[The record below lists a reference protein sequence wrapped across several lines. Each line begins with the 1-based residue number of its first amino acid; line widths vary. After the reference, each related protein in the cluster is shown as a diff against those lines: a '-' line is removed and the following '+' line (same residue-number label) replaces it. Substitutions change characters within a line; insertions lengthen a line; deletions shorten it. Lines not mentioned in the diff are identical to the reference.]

1 MPLDM
6 TANANS
12 TEVIKSP
19 LSMLY
24 HWEQTSGDDVFL
36 TQPVNGEYQNY
47 TWKQV
52 GNLARRVAKRLE
64 EMALPAG
71 SRIGI
76 FSKNCAEWFITDLGI
91 MMAGHVSVPI
101 FSTAGPDT
109 VQYVLKHADVQLL
122 FVGKLDNTAEQV
134 ASIPAEYNTV
144 AFPYP
149 NIATKQQ
156 WKEFID
162 CSPIDDSPVQ
172 DMNSIMTIIYTS
184 GSTGQPKGVV
194 HSYYTICWAAQQSL
208 EQLNVNR
215 DDRLLSYLP
224 LAHITE
230 RVLVELASYYSGGKI
245 HFVETLSSFQRD
257 VLHCEP
263 TLFISVPRLWTKFQ
277 MGVLA
282 KMPQKKLDT
291 LLKIPIINKLV
302 AKKVRK
308 GIGID
313 SARLW
318 ASGSA
323 PLAPA
328 VIEWFAKIGV
338 YISEGWGMTENS
350 AYGTSSVPFRH
361 DKIGCIGKA
370 YDGVDVRISEEGE
383 IQVKAPCNMLEYYL
397 EPDKTAEVFT
407 EDKYLRTGD
416 KGVID
421 ADGYVKITGRLKDI
435 FKTAKGKYVAPAPIE
450 AKFMENPIVE
460 QVCVTGNNLPQP
472 VALLVL
478 SEEAQKHD
486 KATVEASLKKT
497 FEHINV
503 KLESHQVMDRVVIMK
518 NEWSIENDLLTPTLK
533 VKRHVLEERF
543 DIVIQG
549 EYKEKLVWVDA

>member
-6 TANANS
+6 TANAKS
-12 TEVIKSP
+12 TEVIESP

-24 HWEQTSGDDVFL
+24 HWEKSRGDDVFL
-36 TQPVNGEYQNY
+36 TQPIKGEYHDF

-52 GNLARRVAKRLE
+52 ANLARRVATRLC
-64 EMALPAG
+64 EMSLPPG

-91 MMAGHVSVPI
+91 MMAGHISVPI

-109 VQYVLKHADVQLL
+109 VQYVLQHADVQLL
-122 FVGKLDNTAEQV
+122 FVGKLDNTEQQV
-134 ASIPAEYNTV
+134 ASIPSTYKTV

-149 NIATKQQ
+149 NIPATQQ
-156 WKEFID
+156 WNEFID
-162 CSPIDDSPVQ
+162 CEPLQASPVH
-172 DMNSIMTIIYTS
+172 DMNDVMTIIYTS

-194 HSYYTICWAAQQSL
+194 HSYNTACWAARRSL
-208 EQLNVNR
+208 DQLGINEN
-215 DDRLLSYLP
+215 DRTLSYLP

-230 RVLVELASYYSGGKI
+230 RVLVELSSYYSGGKI
-245 HFVETLSSFQRD
+245 HFVEDLATFQRD
-257 VLHCEP
+257 VAHCQP

-291 LLKIPIINKLV
+291 LLKIPILNKIV
-302 AKKVRK
+302 AKKIRNGL
-308 GIGID
+308 GINN
-313 SARLW
+313 ARLW

-328 VIEWFAKIGV
+328 VIEWLAKIGIN
-338 YISEGWGMTENS
+338 ISEGWGMTENS
-350 AYGTSSVPFRH
+350 AYGTGSVPFRH
-361 DKIGCIGKA
+361 DKIGCIGKP
-370 YDGVDVRISEEGE
+370 YEGVDIRTSDEGE
-383 IQVKAPCNMLEYYL
+383 IQVLSPCNMIEYYR
-397 EPDKTAEVFT
+397 EPEKTAEVFT
-407 EDKYLRTGD
+407 EDGYLRTGD

-421 ADGYVKITGRLKDI
+421 SDGYVKITGRLKDI
-435 FKTAKGKYVAPAPIE
+435 FKTAKGKYVTPAPIE
-450 AKFMENPIVE
+450 AKFMENPVVE
-460 QVCVTGNNLPQP
+460 QVCVTGTNLPQP

-478 SEEAQKHD
+478 SEEAQKKD
-486 KATVEASLKKT
+486 KAAIEASLTKT
-497 FEHINV
+497 FENINA
-503 KLESHQVMDRVVIMK
+503 KLESHQVMDRVVIMS

-543 DIVIQG
+543 VDVIQG
-549 EYKEKLVWVDA
+549 NYTKKLVWVDA

>member
-6 TANANS
+6 TANT
-12 TEVIKSP
+12 TEVITSP

-24 HWEQTSGDDVFL
+24 HWEKSRGDDVFL
-36 TQPVNGEYQNY
+36 TQPIKGEYHDF

-52 GNLARRVAKRLE
+52 AEQARKVAARLR
-64 EMALPAG
+64 EMNYPAG

-76 FSKNCAEWFITDLGI
+76 FSKNCAEWFVADLGI
-91 MMAGHVSVPI
+91 MMAGHISVPI

-109 VQYVLKHADVQLL
+109 VQYVLEHADVQLL

-134 ASIPAEYNTV
+134 ASIPAKYLTV

-156 WKEFID
+156 WDEFMDIA
-162 CSPIDDSPVQ
+162 PIDDSPVQ
-172 DMNSIMTIIYTS
+172 DMDDIMTIIYTS

-194 HSYYTICWAAQQSL
+194 HSYKTACWAARRSL
-208 EQLNVNR
+208 DQLGINQ
-215 DDRLLSYLP
+215 DDRTMSYLP

-230 RVLVELASYYSGGKI
+230 RVLVELSSYYSGGKI
-245 HFVETLSSFQRD
+245 HFVEDLATFQRD
-257 VLHCEP
+257 VGHCQP

-291 LLKIPIINKLV
+291 LLKIPILNKIV
-302 AKKVRK
+302 AKKIRNGL
-308 GIGID
+308 GINN
-313 SARLW
+313 ARLW

-328 VIEWFAKIGV
+328 VIEWFAKIGI

-350 AYGTSSVPFRH
+350 AYGTGSVPFRH
-361 DKIGCIGKA
+361 DKIGCIGKP
-370 YDGVDVRISEEGE
+370 YDGVDIRTSEEGE
-383 IQVKAPCNMLEYYL
+383 IQVKSPCNMLEYYL

-407 EDKYLRTGD
+407 EDGYLRTGD

-435 FKTAKGKYVAPAPIE
+435 FKTAKGKYVTPAPIE
-450 AKFMENPIVE
+450 AKFMENPMVE
-460 QVCVTGNNLPQP
+460 QVCVTGTNLPQP

-478 SEEAQKHD
+478 SEEAQKKD
-486 KATVEASLKKT
+486 KSGIEASLKKT
-497 FEHINV
+497 FDAINA
-503 KLESHQVMDRVVIMK
+503 KLESHQVMDRVVVMK

-543 DIVIQG
+543 EGIIQG
-549 EYKEKLVWVDA
+549 SYSDKLVWVDA

>member
-12 TEVIKSP
+12 TEVIESP

-24 HWEQTSGDDVFL
+24 HWEKKRGDEVFL
-36 TQPVNGEYQNY
+36 TQPIKGEYHDY
-47 TWKQV
+47 TWSQV
-52 GNLARRVAKRLE
+52 ANLARKVATRLC
-64 EMALPAG
+64 EMSLPSG

-91 MMAGHVSVPI
+91 MMAGHISVPI

-109 VQYVLKHADVQLL
+109 VQYVLQHADVQLL
-122 FVGKLDNTAEQV
+122 FVGKLDNTEQQV
-134 ASIPAEYNTV
+134 ASIPASYKTV

-149 NIATKQQ
+149 NITASQQ
-156 WKEFID
+156 WNEFID
-162 CSPIDDSPVQ
+162 CEPLRTSPVH
-172 DMNSIMTIIYTS
+172 DMNDVMTIIYTS

-194 HSYYTICWAAQQSL
+194 HTYNTACWAARRSL
-208 EQLNVNR
+208 DQLGIDEN
-215 DDRLLSYLP
+215 DRTLSYLP

-230 RVLVELASYYSGGKI
+230 RVLVELSSYYSGGKI
-245 HFVETLSSFQRD
+245 HFVEDLATFQRD
-257 VLHCEP
+257 VTHCQP

-291 LLKIPIINKLV
+291 LLKIPILNKIV
-302 AKKVRK
+302 AKKIRNGL
-308 GIGID
+308 GINN
-313 SARLW
+313 ARLW

-328 VIEWFAKIGV
+328 VIEWFAKIGIN
-338 YISEGWGMTENS
+338 ISEGWGMTENS
-350 AYGTSSVPFRH
+350 AYGTGSVPFRH
-361 DKIGCIGKA
+361 DKIGCIGKP
-370 YDGVDVRISEEGE
+370 YDGVDIRTSDEGE
-383 IQVKAPCNMLEYYL
+383 IQVLSPCNMIEYYL

-407 EDKYLRTGD
+407 EDGYLCTGD

-421 ADGYVKITGRLKDI
+421 SDGYVKITGRLKDI
-435 FKTAKGKYVAPAPIE
+435 FKTAKGKYVTPAPIE

-460 QVCVTGNNLPQP
+460 QVCVTGTNLPQP

-478 SEEAQKHD
+478 SEEAQKKD
-486 KATVEASLKKT
+486 KSAVEASLKKT
-497 FEHINV
+497 FEAINA
-503 KLESHQVMDRVVIMK
+503 KLESHQVMDRVVIMS

-543 DIVIQG
+543 VDIIQG
-549 EYKEKLVWVDA
+549 DYTKKLVWVDA